1 MNRPGSREQSLWKK
15 AALALEEEPESRWF
29 ALAVHHGSRLLLL
42 FASAIA
48 VHLLFPAPVLP
59 DAAVYERGVV
69 APQDVI
75 AEVGFDIP
83 KAQDELLR
91 EQLEAES
98 GVPPVYQYNPA
109 AADSLLAGV
118 RRLFSTLD
126 SIAAR
131 AGGDDQRSA
140 IQSFLTANRIAATSA
155 GVDYILSASRRQELL
170 RSIETGVPELY
181 RRTIAPSSLGQSI
194 STVRVIAPPA
204 EERLVPRDSLLTPD
218 RFYSL
223 AAEYIRGGSAEASE
237 LQRLILI
244 RFFQPNLVPDAERT
258 EEARERARAAVDPVR
273 ARVLPGE
280 KIVGA
285 HEQIGEEAEERLK
298 AYQAELARLG
308 MSDGANG
315 YTFGRAA
322 GAVLFN
328 ALVLGIIGQLLY
340 FFRRPLYHDWRT
352 LILLCGLILTVTAVA
367 SIIAR
372 FDLPVELIPVTFAA
386 LIVASLWDAR
396 FGISIALVMAILIG
410 GQTPFLGA
418 TAVFTMALG
427 GAAAAFSVRV
437 AQRRTKTW
445 RFIAIVS
452 LAYVAAAV
460 TMGLLRA
467 RELSEVGYS
476 IGWGITNAV
485 VASLLAIGFLPLVES
500 FTRITTDQTLLEL
513 SDLNRKLLRRLSLE
527 APGTYAHTIAVANLT
542 EAAANAI
549 GANGLLAR
557 VGTYYHDIGKLVKPQ
572 YFIENQPRG
581 RNPHDK
587 LKPTMSAAIIRSHV
601 MEGLKL
607 AEEDKVPEV
616 VKRFIPEHHGTQ
628 QISYFYNRARE
639 RDPDAQLNPA
649 DFTYPG
655 PRPQSKET
663 AILML
668 ADTVESAARVLPDPT
683 PTRIREMVD
692 RLVGV
697 KIAEG
702 QLDES
707 PLTLKE
713 IDSIKEALT
722 TVLTGMYHHRIDYPA
737 AQPPPPPPPTN
748 SGGSTGDGASDRPTA
763 DGRGGSEADENA
775 VGAGRSSVG

>member
-737 AQPPPPPPPTN
+737 AQPPPHPPPTN

>member
-1 MNRPGSREQSLWKK
+1 MNRPGSRDRDQSLWRK

-29 ALAVHHGSRLLLL
+29 AQVVHHGGRLLLL
-42 FASAIA
+42 FATAIA
-48 VHLLFPAPVLP
+48 IYLLFPAPAVP
-59 DAAVYERGVV
+59 DAAVFERGVV

-83 KAQDELLR
+83 KADDALLR

-98 GVPPVYQYNPA
+98 GVPPVYEHNPI
-109 AADSLLAGV
+109 AADSLLVGV
-118 RRLFSTLD
+118 RRLFTRLD
-126 SIAAR
+126 SLSAGAEEEERRAAV
-131 AGGDDQRSA
+131 QT
-140 IQSFLTANRIAATSA
+140 FLEANRITASTT
-155 GVDYILSASRRQELL
+155 GVDFILDPTRREGLL
-170 RSIETGVPELY
+170 QSIEEAIPELY
-181 RRTIAPSSLGQSI
+181 SRIIAPSTLGQSV
-194 STVRVIAPPA
+194 STVRMILPDGQ
-204 EERLVPRDSLLTPD
+204 EQLVPRDSLLTPD
-218 RFYSL
+218 RLYSL
-223 AAEYIRGGSAEASE
+223 AADYIDVESAEASE
-237 LQRLILI
+237 LQRLVLI
-244 RFFQPNLVPDAERT
+244 RFFQPNLILDAERT
-258 EEARERARAAVDPVR
+258 EEARTRARSAVDPVR

-285 HEQIGEEAEERLK
+285 HEQIGEEAEERLR

-308 MSDGANG
+308 LSDESNG
-315 YTFGRAA
+315 YTFGRTT

-328 ALVLGIIGQLLY
+328 ALVLSIIGLLLF

-352 LILLCGLILTVTAVA
+352 LLLLSGLVLTVSTVA
-367 SIIAR
+367 SFIAQ
-372 FDLPVELIPVTFAA
+372 FNLPVELIPVTFAA

-396 FGISIALVMAILIG
+396 FGLSIGLILAILIG

-427 GAAAAFSVRV
+427 GSAAAFSVRV

-467 RELSEVGYS
+467 RELSEVGWS

-485 VASLLAIGFLPLVES
+485 VASLLAIGFLPLVEA

-607 AEEDKVPEV
+607 AEEDNVPEV

-639 RDPDAQLNPA
+639 RDPDAQLNVS

-668 ADTVESAARVLPDPT
+668 ADTVESAARVLQDPT
-683 PTRIREMVD
+683 PPRIREMVD

-707 PLTLKE
+707 PLTLRE
-713 IDSIKEALT
+713 IDSIKEAMAS
-722 TVLTGMYHHRIDYPA
+722 VLTGMYHHRIDYPPA
-737 AQPPPPPPPTN
+737 PAPAGAGKVEAPG
-748 SGGSTGDGASDRPTA
+748 SGSVGSGSPATGADA
-763 DGRGGSEADENA
+763 DGVAAARASGD
-775 VGAGRSSVG
+775 